1 MFFFPHLGIFYE
13 FLIWA
18 SRSKGVP
25 PGPVTPL
32 ASLVHAKGNPH
43 VFLDLEVR
51 CESGGISWFDADS
64 TNKNGGHRILM
75 MIITFSMGV
84 KKNIAKLCA
93 EGEHREHL
101 REFSVT

>member
-1 MFFFPHLGIFYE
+1 MHKPLEEIRQWIPMSFFPHLGI

-51 CESGGISWFDADS
+51 CASGG
-64 TNKNGGHRILM
+64 
-75 MIITFSMGV
+75 
-84 KKNIAKLCA
+84 
-93 EGEHREHL
+93 
-101 REFSVT
+101 SVS